1 MRKPRRI
8 RLEFC
13 GDSGS
18 GGKPIHFNG
27 NFGNKH
33 QVVSKTLPTAE
44 DHLKPNFLDFVLNQ
58 VNQDEI
64 EQAIIAHVK
73 SCINVAD
80 GTTIAV
86 DLKAGRGDNG
96 FSATLDI
103 IPTKAVAI
111 QGNIKMS
118 AADAKA
124 VEEAAVTQ
132 TRALEAKQADETPL
146 TAKAVDDSA
155 APKPVTKVG
164 IFNKPA
170 VDTSVVDELINEEPT
185 YSTDDGADDPDEADA
200 YEPPKPA
207 SKSIFSRAS

>member
-103 IPTKAVAI
+103 IPAAARAEAV
-111 QGNIKMS
+111 NT
-118 AADAKA
+118 A
-124 VEEAAVTQ
+124 VKI
-132 TRALEAKQADETPL
+132 EAKVASHIQARIQEDAAQAAETPL

-155 APKPVTKVG
+155 APKPVAKVG

-185 YSTDDGADDPDEADA
+185 YSTDDGALDPADIP
-200 YEPPKPA
+200 EVEPA
-207 SKSIFSRAS
+207 SKTVGKSIFSRAS

>member
-1 MRKPRRI
+1 MQI
-8 RLEFC
+8 
-13 GDSGS
+13 
-18 GGKPIHFNG
+18 
-27 NFGNKH
+27 
-33 QVVSKTLPTAE
+33 TL
-44 DHLKPNFLDFVLNQ
+44 
-58 VNQDEI
+58 NQDEI

-124 VEEAAVTQ
+124 VEEAAVAQ
-132 TRALEAKQADETPL
+132 TRALEAKQAAETPL

-185 YSTDDGADDPDEADA
+185 YSTDDGALDPDDVPEV
-200 YEPPKPA
+200 EPA
-207 SKSIFSRAS
+207 SKTVGKSIFSRAS

>member
-1 MRKPRRI
+1 MQI
-8 RLEFC
+8 
-13 GDSGS
+13 
-18 GGKPIHFNG
+18 
-27 NFGNKH
+27 
-33 QVVSKTLPTAE
+33 TL
-44 DHLKPNFLDFVLNQ
+44 
-58 VNQDEI
+58 NQDEI

-103 IPTKAVAI
+103 IPAAARAEAV
-111 QGNIKMS
+111 NT
-118 AADAKA
+118 A
-124 VEEAAVTQ
+124 VKI
-132 TRALEAKQADETPL
+132 EAKVASHIQARIQEDAAQAAETPL
-146 TAKAVDDSA
+146 VTSPVDGSLTT
-155 APKPVTKVG
+155 KTVTKVG